1 MTELKLWA
9 NSGDSHS
16 LGERAVWEE
25 ILPKDVAD
33 RLPRSERHDKE
44 GYEIVHVDGRS
55 FRRELPK
62 LQVKKDPRQGKTIGE
77 LVSERGAN
85 DIESRLRDCDNEGIW
100 AEIVY
105 DSLGLWETMITD
117 KELLQTA
124 NRAQN
129 EWKVNEIVPRSN
141 GRLVPTASIPLLDM
155 DLAISELQHA
165 ASIGLHAV
173 SMPTGVPEGLPDY
186 NRDEW
191 EPLWS
196 AAEEAGMVLAFHI
209 GSDNDGNDNTKF
221 RGPGGAVL
229 NYVNTTF
236 GGQFVALKLVTG
248 GALDRHPN
256 LKVLISEGGAGWVPF
271 IGDRMNEGYRQH
283 SMFVRPVL
291 SKLPK
296 EILYRQV
303 YTSFQHDEDAP
314 SAIWACGYQNLMWGS
329 DYPHLEGTF
338 GHSQKTL
345 HELLD
350 GVSPDV
356 SYRIR
361 LGSFKE
367 LFPFVGDPPDL
378 GPSPS
383 Q

>member
-1 MTELKLWA
+1 
-9 NSGDSHS
+9 
-16 LGERAVWEE
+16 
-25 ILPKDVAD
+25 
-33 RLPRSERHDKE
+33 
-44 GYEIVHVDGRS
+44 
-55 FRRELPK
+55 
-62 LQVKKDPRQGKTIGE
+62 
-77 LVSERGAN
+77 
-85 DIESRLRDCDNEGIW
+85 
-100 AEIVY
+100 
-105 DSLGLWETMITD
+105 MITD
-117 KELLQTA
+117 KDLLKTA

-129 EWKVNEIVPRSN
+129 EWKVSEIVSRSN
-141 GRLVPTASIPLLDM
+141 GRLVPTASIPLLDL
-155 DLAISELQHA
+155 DLAIGELQHA

-173 SMPTGVPEGLPDY
+173 SMPTGTPEGLPDY
-186 NRDEW
+186 NRDDW
-191 EPLWS
+191 DPLWS

-303 YTSFQHDEDAP
+303 YTSFQHDVDAP
-314 SAIWACGYQNLMWGS
+314 SAMWACGYQNLMWGS

-345 HELLD
+345 HELFD
-350 GVSPDV
+350 GVSPEI
-356 SYRIR
+356 SNRIR
-361 LGSFKE
+361 LGAFKE
-367 LFPFVGDPPDL
+367 LFPVVGDPPDL
-378 GPSPS
+378 PPSV
-383 Q
+383 